1 MKAGLLYLKSASLAG
16 DGMRFLVAGGLN
28 TLLTLVVYQALLLV
42 MPYPAA
48 YAVAWVTGLLFVMIV
63 YPSRVFP
70 EGRSRL
76 ADRLA
81 LGASYIVVFLC
92 GLAVLEALTRAGIPP
107 RLGIF
112 LVMIVSTAVN
122 FVAGRLLLR
131 RTQED

>member
-1 MKAGLLYLKSASLAG
+1 MKVGPLRLERASLAA

-48 YAVAWVTGLLFVMIV
+48 YAAAWIAGLLFVMIV

-70 EGRSRL
+70 QGRKGL

-81 LGASYIVVFLC
+81 LGASYVAVFLC
-92 GLAVLEALTRAGIPP
+92 GLAVLEALTRAGISP

-112 LVMIVSTAVN
+112 LVMIATTAAS
-122 FVAGRLLLR
+122 FAAGRLLLR
-131 RTQED
+131 R

>member
-1 MKAGLLYLKSASLAG
+1 MKVGPLRLERASLAA

-48 YAVAWVTGLLFVMIV
+48 YAAAWIAGLLFVMIV

-70 EGRSRL
+70 EGRKRL

-81 LGASYIVVFLC
+81 LGASYVAVFLL
-92 GLAVLEALTRAGIPP
+92 GLLLLHLLALIGIDP
-107 RLGIF
+107 RLSIF
-112 LVMIVSTAVN
+112 LVMGFTTA
-122 FVAGRLLLR
+122 AGFIASRVLLR
-131 RTQED
+131 R

>member
-1 MKAGLLYLKSASLAG
+1 MKVGPLRLERASLAA
-16 DGMRFLVAGGLN
+16 DGMRFLLAGGLN
-28 TLLTLVVYQALLLV
+28 TLLTLIVYQVLLLV

-48 YAVAWVTGLLFVMIV
+48 YAAAWIAGLLFVMVV

-70 EGRSRL
+70 EGRKGL

-81 LGASYIVVFLC
+81 LGASYVAVFLC

-112 LVMIVSTAVN
+112 LVMIATTAAS

-131 RTQED
+131 R